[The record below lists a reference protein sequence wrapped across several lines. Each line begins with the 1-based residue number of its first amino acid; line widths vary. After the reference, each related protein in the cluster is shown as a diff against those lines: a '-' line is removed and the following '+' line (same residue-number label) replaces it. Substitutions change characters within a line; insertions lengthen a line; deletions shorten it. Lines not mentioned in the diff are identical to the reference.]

1 MTSLPVISIPTVALF
16 FTEVRGYSKLYDH
29 VADSPLGKLK
39 KQQKMFQIL
48 LKFLSVTWPLCF
60 QVGPAFSWV
69 WFHSCS
75 LLTCASTGFTA
86 SYTISLFTRWG
97 HLCFFVLAIYNCW
110 IVEMSLSCVKLYWP
124 HCSLVPNSCFTNHTT
139 SGRSPLPLPVM
150 LFIQWTASCKECPT
164 TSTRSSS
171 PSTRCSTWLFT
182 FSLTSGPSPS
192 TTATIVYP
200 ELWRA
205 SSTAQ
210 LTTLTTTSS
219 STTTTVNIS
228 LCGTAWEA
236 PIGTRQ
242 LWWGKVPM
250 IWSGNF
256 KQRESWEMTK
266 RSLTGKWMDGLRGE
280 LPVRRSN
287 STRVMNNFRKWSLF
301 FCKDNLLKPSV
312 LESNWSSCMC
322 QISLCKNWVLV
333 EQWVNVKWLPL
344 VGLHTHTNHKLSTNI
359 RRWGVVL

>member
-1 MTSLPVISIPTVALF
+1 MRWPLCPGSAFPLWLCFSLKSEDTANSTTMSPIRPLVSWRSSRKCFKFSKTHQVFVGDMISLFSGWPGLFLSMISFLF
-16 FTEVRGYSKLYDH
+16 FTDMCIYWIHRFLHHKLIYKVRTLVCFYTGNI
-29 VADSPLGKLK
+29 
-39 KQQKMFQIL
+39 QL
-48 LKFLSVTWPLCF
+48 LNSGNVF
-60 QVGPAFSWV
+60 
-69 WFHSCS
+69 
-75 LLTCASTGFTA
+75 
-86 SYTISLFTRWG
+86 
-97 HLCFFVLAIYNCW
+97 
-110 IVEMSLSCVKLYWP
+110 IVR

-139 SGRSPLPLPVM
+139 YGRSPLPLPVT

-192 TTATIVYP
+192 TTATIVSP

-219 STTTTVNIS
+219 STSTTVNIS

-236 PIGTRQ
+236 PTGTRQ

-256 KQRESWEMTK
+256 KQRESWEMT
-266 RSLTGKWMDGLRGE
+266 RQSLTGKWMDGLRGE

-287 STRVMNNFRKWSLF
+287 STWVMSNFRKWSLF
-301 FCKDNLLKPSV
+301 L
-312 LESNWSSCMC
+312 
-322 QISLCKNWVLV
+322 
-333 EQWVNVKWLPL
+333 
-344 VGLHTHTNHKLSTNI
+344 
-359 RRWGVVL
+359 